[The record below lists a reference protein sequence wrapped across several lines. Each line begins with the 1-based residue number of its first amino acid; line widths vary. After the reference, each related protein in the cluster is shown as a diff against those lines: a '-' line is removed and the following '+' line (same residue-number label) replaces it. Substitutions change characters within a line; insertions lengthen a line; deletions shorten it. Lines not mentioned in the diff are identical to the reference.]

1 MADAAS
7 VREMLRIRK
16 KPTLAASITGG
27 FTALVAACY
36 DGLVVSPR
44 FEPVE
49 TELTMS
55 RSNRRQFLTQ
65 LSVTAAVPALAASAT
80 GAPAVTSPN
89 ERWRIGAIGMRYQGS
104 VITREAT
111 AFGDV
116 KAICDVDRHVR
127 EQARASFNSAAIIM
141 EDYRELIARNDI
153 DVVLIGA
160 PDHWHSK
167 MTIDACR
174 AGKDVYVEKPLTLT
188 IDEGRVLQRVIA
200 ETGRVVQVGT
210 WQRHDARFRLA
221 AEMVRAGRLGKIH
234 KVQIVLGKNQPGGPF
249 ETTTPPKHFN
259 WERWLGQAPLV
270 PYTVERS
277 HYTFRNWFEYA
288 GGEITDTGAHHV
300 DIAMWA
306 LGLDGTGPVEV
317 TGEAINPTVTNGYNV
332 PTTYKVTMKFAGGVE
347 FEILDNG
354 RNGILFEGEQ
364 GRIFVNRGTVAGV
377 PVDNLKS
384 KPLPREAYQLYA
396 HDNLSRPEKMGKI
409 DSISNHIANFYD
421 CTKSRKTPISSIAS
435 QHRVATA
442 CHLGNIA
449 CRLNRSLH
457 WNPESEQFVNDS
469 EANQFL
475 KREQRSG
482 YEVG

>member
-1 MADAAS
+1 MPGSTVAS
-7 VREMLRIRK
+7 
-16 KPTLAASITGG
+16 
-27 FTALVAACY
+27 FTAVPLPCY
-36 DGLVVSPR
+36 DGLVVCPR
-44 FEPVE
+44 FETVE
-49 TELTMS
+49 TELTM
-55 RSNRRQFLTQ
+55 RQTNRRQFLTQ
-65 LSVTAAVPALAASAT
+65 LGVTAAVPALAASAS
-80 GAPAVTSPN
+80 GAPAVNSPN

-116 KAICDVDRHVR
+116 KAICDVDKHVR
-127 EQARASFNSAAIIM
+127 EQARASFNSAAVIM
-141 EDYRELIARNDI
+141 EDYRDLISRNDI

-210 WQRHDARFRLA
+210 WQRHDQRFRLA
-221 AEMVRAGRLGKIH
+221 AEMVRAGRLGKVR
-234 KVQIVLGKNQPGGPF
+234 KVQIVLGKNEPGGPF
-249 ETTTPPKHFN
+249 AATTVPKNLN
-259 WERWLGQAPLV
+259 WERWLGQAPAT
-270 PYTVERS
+270 PYIPERC

-306 LGLDGTGPVEV
+306 LGLDGTGPVEIIGAG
-317 TGEAINPTVTNGYNV
+317 TNPTIANGYNV
-332 PTTYKVTMKFAGGVE
+332 PTDYKAVMKFAGGVE

-409 DSISNHIANFYD
+409 DSISNHMANFYD

-435 QHRVATA
+435 QHRVASA

-449 CRLNRSLH
+449 CRLNRTLH
-457 WNPESEQFVNDS
+457 WNPESEQFVNDA
-469 EANQFL
+469 EANQYL
-475 KREQRSG
+475 KRAQRSG
-482 YEVG
+482 YEVA